1 MLRYPTLQSKLEAL
15 DMPGHCTPH
24 VFYCCCVQLIFA
36 NMKII
41 KKIIIYISV
50 VICAQLLL
58 IPIAAVIDNGGNIDN
73 FDLLC
78 LILFELLVLLVIA
91 PVCVMDDV

>member
-1 MLRYPTLQSKLEAL
+1 
-15 DMPGHCTPH
+15 
-24 VFYCCCVQLIFA
+24 
-36 NMKII
+36 MKII